1 MTRIAQVFAR
11 LSAQRRKALVPYVTS
26 GFPQRDSTVPILH
39 ALVEGGAD
47 ALELGVP
54 FSDPMADGPVIQ
66 RANETALAN
75 GIALRD
81 VLGFV
86 REFRERDAR
95 TPVILMGYAN
105 PIERMG
111 TQRFLEEAAACGVD
125 GVIVVDYPPEE
136 CEDFARAAR
145 ATGIDPIFLL
155 APTSTAERIERVLAI
170 ASGYVYYVSLRGT
183 TGGTMDVDDVV
194 RRVSEIRAGTTLPIA
209 VGFGVRDAATARA
222 VAGAA
227 DGVIVGTRTIEV
239 VRDGSVQQAPQRARE
254 FMASL
259 RAALDEA
266 ACAAHESGNPS

>member
-1 MTRIAQVFAR
+1 MTRIAQAFAR
-11 LSAQRRKALVPYVTS
+11 LSAQRRKALIPYVTS
-26 GFPQRDSTVPILH
+26 GFPQTDSTVPILH

-75 GIALRD
+75 GITVRD

-86 REFRERDAR
+86 REFREVDAR

-111 TQRFLEEAAACGVD
+111 TQRFLGESALAGVD
-125 GVIVVDYPPEE
+125 GVIVVDYPPDE

-145 ATGIDPIFLL
+145 ALGIDPIFLL

-170 ASGYVYYVSLRGT
+170 GSGYVYYVSLKGT

-194 RRVSEIRAGTTLPIA
+194 RRVSAIRGKTSLPIA
-209 VGFGVRDAATARA
+209 AGFGIRDAATARA
-222 VAGAA
+222 VAQAA
-227 DGVIVGTRTIEV
+227 DGVIIGTRTIEV
-239 VRDGSVQQAPQRARE
+239 VRDGPVQQAPQRARE
-254 FMASL
+254 FMVSL
-259 RAALDEA
+259 RTALDEA
-266 ACAAHESGNPS
+266 ARAAHESGTTP